1 NERKPLRAPVSP
13 LLRWRGRSGEHDGC
27 ISNVSIEGCFL
38 NTTGAAEI
46 GEVIS
51 FDASLP
57 TDELIRLSGTVVRR
71 QERPVGFG
79 VRFDAFTDSART
91 YLKLLMA
98 DADHLGRTN
107 LHLESRAK

>member
-1 NERKPLRAPVSP
+1 MKTATRQSERKQLHAPISP
-13 LLRWRGRSGEHDGC
+13 LLRWRGPYGEHDGC

-38 NTTGAAEI
+38 NTTGAAEV

-51 FDASLP
+51 FKASLP
-57 TDELIRLSGTVVRR
+57 SDELVELRGVVVHR

-79 VRFDAFTDSART
+79 VRFDTFTDDEHN

-98 DADHLGRTN
+98 DADQQA
-107 LHLESRAK
+107 EKP